1 MNRTILLLLLLIW
14 WALLGSG
21 LTYILLLLINK
32 CINDLRHVLDEGDC
46 ELDECQGVKVPK
58 PIEPSDGT

>member
-1 MNRTILLLLLLIW
+1 
-14 WALLGSG
+14 LGSG